1 MVSYKISI
9 WRFNM
14 DRTSPADIFVLFTFL
29 PIIFYL
35 VLIVLAFYFVIK
47 VVKFTNGKTKLDRD
61 RNERLSEII
70 KILNQDKSN

>member
-1 MVSYKISI
+1 
-9 WRFNM
+9 M
-14 DRTSPADIFVLFTFL
+14 DHTSPGDIFILFTFL

-47 VVKFTNGKTKLDRD
+47 VVKFTNEKTKLDRD
-61 RNERLSEII
+61 RNERLTEII

>member
-1 MVSYKISI
+1 
-9 WRFNM
+9 M
-14 DRTSPADIFVLFTFL
+14 DHTSLGDIFVLFTFL

-47 VVKFTNGKTKLDRD
+47 VVKFTNEKTKLDRD
-61 RNERLSEII
+61 RNERLTEII